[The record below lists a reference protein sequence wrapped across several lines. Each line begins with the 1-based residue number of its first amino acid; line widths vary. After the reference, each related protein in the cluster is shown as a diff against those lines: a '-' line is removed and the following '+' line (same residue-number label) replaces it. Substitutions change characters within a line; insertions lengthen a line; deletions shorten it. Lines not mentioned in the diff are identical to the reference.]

1 MAGHARTAEHE
12 VTETV
17 ADSGQSIA
25 TATPSADDLVVPAD
39 DGDGQDDDAQTDDG
53 PPDDPADADLAEEPA
68 KSAKSNLTLM
78 TAAGVVFVIV
88 LGSLVGWLGFRFHQ
102 ARQAEDRH
110 DLFLQ
115 VGRQAAINLTTIDYS
130 TADHDVQRILDSATG
145 TFHDDFSQRSQP
157 FIDTVTQ
164 AQSKSVGT
172 VTEAGVESE
181 TADDAQV
188 LVALNVKTSLAG
200 NADQPPRGWRMRV
213 ILQRIG
219 DQVKVSNVEFV
230 P

>member
-12 VTETV
+12 VSET
-17 ADSGQSIA
+17 AAHPERPI
-25 TATPSADDLVVPAD
+25 ADDLVDPAE
-39 DGDGQDDDAQTDDG
+39 DGDALGDDAQDDG
-53 PPDDPADADLAEEPA
+53 PAEDPAQTGRAENPA
-68 KSAKSNLTLM
+68 KVAKSHLTVM
-78 TAAGVVFVIV
+78 TVAGVVFVIV
-88 LGSLVGWLGFRFHQ
+88 LASLVGWLGLRFQQ
-102 ARQAEDRH
+102 AQRAEDRH

-145 TFHDDFSQRSQP
+145 TFHDDFSKRSQP
-157 FIDTVTQ
+157 FVDTVTQ

-213 ILQRIG
+213 ILQRVG

-230 P
+230 Q

>member
-145 TFHDDFSQRSQP
+145 TFHDDFSQRSQ
-157 FIDTVTQ
+157 
-164 AQSKSVGT
+164 SKSVGT

>member
-1 MAGHARTAEHE
+1 MAVDARPAEHE
-12 VTETV
+12 LSEAIENPV
-17 ADSGQSIA
+17 QSIA
-25 TATPSADDLVVPAD
+25 TAAPSADDPVDLADGSDAEGNDTQAD
-39 DGDGQDDDAQTDDG
+39 DGLSE
-53 PPDDPADADLAEEPA
+53 DPAQADPAEDPTKMA
-68 KSAKSNLTLM
+68 SSHLTSM
-78 TAAGVVFVIV
+78 TVAGVVFVIV
-88 LGSLVGWLGFRFHQ
+88 LASLVGWLGVRFHQ
-102 ARQAEDRH
+102 SQRAEDRH

-115 VGRQAAINLTTIDYS
+115 VGRQAAINLTTIDYAN
-130 TADHDVQRILDSATG
+130 ADHDVQRILDSATG
-145 TFHDDFSQRSQP
+145 TFHDDFSKRSQP

-181 TADDAQV
+181 TDDDAQI
-188 LVALNVKTSLAG
+188 LVAVDVKTSLAG

-213 ILQRIG
+213 MVQKVG